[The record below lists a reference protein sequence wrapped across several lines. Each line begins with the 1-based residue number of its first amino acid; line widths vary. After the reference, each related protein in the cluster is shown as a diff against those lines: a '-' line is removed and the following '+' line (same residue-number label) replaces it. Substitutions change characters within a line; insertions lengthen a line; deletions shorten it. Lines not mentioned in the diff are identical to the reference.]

1 MYAPVIEIVVAMVIK
16 APHPPSLW
24 SDSGVSAGVVD
35 REEWNTINVFRSMKI
50 GASETKKR
58 LAPCQAV
65 VIDRHF
71 DFSNVSRECYKP
83 IAI

>member
-1 MYAPVIEIVVAMVIK
+1 MQVVLEKKLGAC
-16 APHPPSLW
+16 LL
-24 SDSGVSAGVVD
+24 DRN
-35 REEWNTINVFRSMKI
+35 REELNTINVFRSMKRSI
-50 GASETKKR
+50 NLLAQSETKKR

>member
-35 REEWNTINVFRSMKI
+35 REEWNTINVFRSMKRSI
-50 GASETKKR
+50 NL
-58 LAPCQAV
+58 LAQV
-65 VIDRHF
+65 QQR
-71 DFSNVSRECYKP
+71 KG
-83 IAI
+83 

>member
-35 REEWNTINVFRSMKI
+35 REQRNTINVFRSMKRWI
-50 GASETKKR
+50 NLLAQVKQRKR
-58 LAPCQAV
+58 
-65 VIDRHF
+65 
-71 DFSNVSRECYKP
+71 
-83 IAI
+83 

>member
-16 APHPPSLW
+16 APHPPPLW
-24 SDSGVSAGVVD
+24 SDSSVSAGVVD
-35 REEWNTINVFRSMKI
+35 REECNTINVSQHEKKYQLI
-50 GASETKKR
+50 GASETKER

-71 DFSNVSRECYKP
+71 IFFKC
-83 IAI
+83 